1 MMSRLQKVCN
11 KLVSWGKTAGLTF
24 NASKTEVIIF
34 TKGRLKEKDMPN
46 KLLMDDKRIEFG
58 TECCYLGVTLD
69 HRLSWT
75 PHLANITKRAKQYLF
90 TLRAAVSKA
99 WGP

>member
-1 MMSRLQKVCN
+1 M
-11 KLVSWGKTAGLTF
+11 
-24 NASKTEVIIF
+24 IIF
-34 TKGRLKEKDMPN
+34 TKGRIKEKDMPN

-58 TECCYLGVTLD
+58 TECRYLGVTLD

-75 PHLANITKRAKQYLF
+75 PHFTNITKRAKQYLF

-99 WGP
+99 WGPKPKLIK